1 MAYDGVNTRSVYL
14 CTGQPLPDDIKMIIE
29 CMLSEDF
36 TTAYQSKS
44 HDTHMIKGRERRE
57 RIIIIFLIPRDQ

>member
-1 MAYDGVNTRSVYL
+1 MAYDSVNTRSVYL

-44 HDTHMIKGRERRE
+44 HGTHMIKGGRGGKGL
-57 RIIIIFLIPRDQ
+57 IFVFSYP

>member
-1 MAYDGVNTRSVYL
+1 MAYDSVNTRSVYL

-44 HDTHMIKGRERRE
+44 HGTHMIKGEKGRERRE
-57 RIIIIFLIPRDQ
+57 RINICFSYP